1 MAITMAIWK
10 FVASQPAQSHFGT
23 SHSQRSWRSK
33 LIGSVSYKARA
44 LCVAAAKHVVANKQT
59 LTRRMPE
66 HITSRQEMT
75 ASANFHQLRDV
86 IE

>member
-1 MAITMAIWK
+1 LETSRPIY
-10 FVASQPAQSHFGT
+10 FLPVAVPPPVQSE
-23 SHSQRSWRSK
+23 

-59 LTRRMPE
+59 LTRPPE
-66 HITSRQEMT
+66 HITFRQEMT